1 LSVYPNPINK
11 ELFINMKPFIGKQAH
26 ILLMNQY
33 GQLVQDVELG
43 EIADVLV
50 RLVVDKMY

>member
-1 LSVYPNPINK
+1 
-11 ELFINMKPFIGKQAH
+11 MKPFIGKQAH